1 MMPSTDFA
9 PLLERFFTQ
18 RLMSQ
23 RQASP
28 HTIASYRDTFRL
40 FVQFARKRLDKPPA
54 KLAFSDID
62 TTLVEAFLDDLEQ
75 SRSIGTRSRN
85 LRLSALRSF
94 FNYAA
99 YFEPAHAARIQQIL
113 AIPAK
118 RHDRRLVGFL
128 NREEVEALLAAPDTQ
143 TWLGRRDHA
152 WLLVAFQT
160 GLRLSEMTGLQ
171 RTDIVLGTGAHLR
184 CIGKGRKEHCTP
196 LTEQAVTV
204 LKTWLKEPA
213 RAGSALLFPTV
224 HGQRMS
230 ADAVQYLFTKYS
242 AIARN
247 TCPSLKH
254 KRVTPHM
261 ARHTAAM
268 ALLQGGVEP
277 SVIALF
283 LGHESIKTTQLY
295 LDAHL
300 ALKQAALDKTA
311 PLEGHTGRF
320 QADDRLLQFLNSL

>member
-1 MMPSTDFA
+1 MRPTTDFA
-9 PLLERFFTQ
+9 PRLERFFTQ
-18 RLMSQ
+18 RLITQ

-28 HTIASYRDTFRL
+28 HTIAAYRDTFRL
-40 FVQFARKRLDKPPA
+40 FVQFAHRRLNKPPSA
-54 KLAFSDID
+54 LAFADMD
-62 TTLVEAFLDDLEQ
+62 TTLVEAFLDELEQ
-75 SRSIGTRSRN
+75 RRGISARSRN

-99 YFEPAHAARIQQIL
+99 YFEPAHAARLQQIL

-118 RHDRRLVGFL
+118 RHDQRLVGFL
-128 NREEVEALLAAPDTQ
+128 SRDEVEALLAAPDRQ

-171 RTDIVLGTGAHLR
+171 RTDVVLETGAHIR
-184 CIGKGRKEHCTP
+184 CRGKGRKERCTP
-196 LTEQAVTV
+196 LTEQAVAVLTV
-204 LKTWLKEPA
+204 WLEEPA
-213 RAGSALLFPTV
+213 RGGSTYLFPSV

-230 ADAVQYLFTKYS
+230 ADAVQYLFAKYG
-242 AIARN
+242 AIAQ
-247 TCPSLKH
+247 TSCPSLQH

-268 ALLQGGVEP
+268 ALLQGGVDP

-300 ALKQAALDKTA
+300 ALKEAALAKIT
-311 PLEGHTGRF
+311 PLEGQTSRF
-320 QADDRLLQFLNSL
+320 HADDRLLQFLNSL